1 MEQENK
7 YIRSLIDNARRGKI
21 GALEELFEMCLADIF
36 TLILRL
42 TGNKKLAEQ
51 FTIETLVAAWKEIN
65 KKAPEYLSFENWLRN
80 IAIKTTICGLIGSK
94 ECNEKIKKN
103 LSRTNGQDEV
113 FSSEPLENAIAELDD
128 KSRAI
133 FVLNKIDG
141 LPLATFSGFLG
152 VKKTDAESRL
162 SDSVLKITSSLP
174 NIETAEDLD
183 TLVGFLPNKIQPD
196 EDLLE
201 SALGEINEIRIKELE
216 EKDDNSEELRELIE
230 IEKNRK
236 GSHKKKK
243 IREEVVNKKEKKL
256 KSRDKMIIGALLLT
270 SLISF
275 VLFLFTAS
283 NVWTISLVSGNPLK
297 NKTPIIKTEEILP
310 GDVISTNDVSTA
322 GIDIE
327 ETGRINISS
336 NSTFAR
342 LEHDKSGKLFNGE
355 LKVNTLEAE
364 NNLQIVIPNATIE
377 NINYGTIYLVDVGPD
392 GNSHIVLEDGWLR
405 VKSGNDEVILPEKYN
420 LKIYKENGA
429 SVPYY
434 SKSSLILITL
444 LEEYLFNGKEGN
456 TLNRIIESSTE
467 NEVIALW
474 NLIPRVKPA
483 QRTAVYDKLYKLVPH
498 PSNIAKKDIISLDQE
513 SLQSWLDEIKW
524 YL

>member
-364 NNLQIVIPNATIE
+364 NNLQIVI
-377 NINYGTIYLVDVGPD
+377 
-392 GNSHIVLEDGWLR
+392 R